1 MQTFYEVKIKERGSF
16 SLSLYMFHEKF
27 IGICIYELTGYIR
40 RACSVFELEK
50 DHTQK
55 PLRNRNISSLT

>member
-1 MQTFYEVKIKERGSF
+1 MQTIYEVKIKERGSF

-27 IGICIYELTGYIR
+27 IGICIYELAGYIR

-55 PLRNRNISSLT
+55 TTKKQKY